1 MKPARVEIAAPGGKP
16 TYVVRAPFA
25 VEPESKRGPK
35 IEKQEKVL
43 EEELLSLERG
53 TKLRNR
59 EFYTHLD
66 GIEEHGHKWEVKLRE
81 EEKEQREMH
90 TQLVTMFE
98 EMLDATI
105 FAEKKALVSDFERF
119 HTEKIPPQEVR
130 MGESEHGLEV
140 FVGETIP
147 AVVDRQSG
155 IVSRQLQRAHNTFDI
170 ENAKVMKRE
179 QKIVSR
185 FQKHAERT
193 AQSFEDERATRR
205 SKFMLLEE
213 DMADTERVYDRAEE
227 KSVRDVVN
235 EIVSIRDLLR
245 EENTIREK
253 EDNTL
258 LDTMLYAQQRLQ
270 AAIVRS
276 FGADAD
282 RQSAGL
288 LLGHETDP
296 AAAGAGA
303 GGGPYDATGDRAF

>member
-1 MKPARVEIAAPGGKP
+1 MEIAAPGGKP

-25 VEPESKRGPK
+25 VVPESKRGPK
-35 IEKQEKVL
+35 IESQEKVL
-43 EEELLSLERG
+43 EGELLALEQG
-53 TKLRNR
+53 TKQRNL
-59 EFYTHLD
+59 EFYTSLD
-66 GIEEHGHKWEVKLRE
+66 GVEEYGKKWEVKLRE
-81 EEKEQREMH
+81 EEREQREMH
-90 TQLVTMFE
+90 KQLVTMFE
-98 EMLDATI
+98 DMLDATI
-105 FAEKKALVSDFERF
+105 FAEKKALVSDIERF
-119 HTEKIPPQEVR
+119 HTEKIPPQELR
-130 MGESEHGLEV
+130 MGTSEHGVEV

-193 AQSFEDERATRR
+193 AQAFEDERATRR

-227 KSVRDVVN
+227 KSVRAVID
-235 EIVSIRDLLR
+235 EIVSIRNLLR
-245 EENTIREK
+245 EENSTREK

-276 FGADAD
+276 FGADAEQAIAILEHSD
-282 RQSAGL
+282 YTNDDAG
-288 LLGHETDP
+288 
-296 AAAGAGA
+296 
-303 GGGPYDATGDRAF
+303 